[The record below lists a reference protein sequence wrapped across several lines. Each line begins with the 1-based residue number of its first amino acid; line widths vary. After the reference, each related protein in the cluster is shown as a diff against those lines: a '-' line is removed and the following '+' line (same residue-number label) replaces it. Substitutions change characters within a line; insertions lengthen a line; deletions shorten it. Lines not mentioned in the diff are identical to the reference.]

1 MFSGVLLIPSAAA
14 LLVSVSGSYVLAF
27 TVLGV
32 MAIAAALLLAA
43 KVPADKKLHGMP

>member
-1 MFSGVLLIPSAAA
+1 MKSRAPGK
-14 LLVSVSGSYVLAF
+14 LLVTVSGSYVLAF

-43 KVPADKKLHGMP
+43 KVPSDKNQPGMP